1 MEIGNQIKVLRAQRG
16 ITQEALA
23 AQLGVTAQAVS
34 KWENGAAAPDISLL
48 PAISAYFGVTID
60 ELFALT
66 DDQRVERI
74 RNMLW
79 DNRDI
84 DDAVLDREAQFLR
97 DKARREPKNGEPWTM
112 LSWIENFQARAH
124 RRRAESCAKEALAR
138 TPDSREAHGELA
150 EAAGLLSPDWYA
162 DTHWEYIGWYENFIA
177 RNPTVWR
184 AYLWIMEALI
194 HDWRFDEAEAWCDR
208 LAKINST
215 FRVPDYRAKIA
226 LARGDR
232 SRARQ
237 IREQTVRNFPDDW
250 MAWTSLGD
258 SLVFDGEYERALE
271 CYREAQRHQAHP
283 KAFTDP
289 FDAIAQTYERMGDIP
304 AAIAA
309 NEALIAAIR
318 DDWDTT
324 QGETVDS
331 VKREI
336 TRLQSKL

>member
-16 ITQEALA
+16 LTQEALA

-84 DDAVLDREAQFLR
+84 EDAVLDREAQFLR

-138 TPDSREAHGELA
+138 TSDSREAHG
-150 EAAGLLSPDWYA
+150 
-162 DTHWEYIGWYENFIA
+162 
-177 RNPTVWR
+177 
-184 AYLWIMEALI
+184 
-194 HDWRFDEAEAWCDR
+194 
-208 LAKINST
+208 
-215 FRVPDYRAKIA
+215 
-226 LARGDR
+226 DR
-232 SRARQ
+232 SRARR
-237 IREQTVRNFPDDW
+237 IREQTVRDFPDDW

-271 CYREAQRHQAHP
+271 CYREAQRHQTHP

-289 FDAIAQTYERMGDIP
+289 FDAIAQTYERMGNIP

-318 DDWDTT
+318 NDWDTT
-324 QGETVDS
+324 QGETVDA